1 MGASLRHLPKWNYTV
16 WSHLH
21 ADHPFKQ
28 GIGIAPTLLRPKSR
42 GSVTLGGPS
51 INDRPIIDTNYLD
64 HPDDVRTLVEGLKIV
79 KKLEETEAFKKY
91 GMELIQDKLLCG
103 DHLEPYSDE
112 YYECFAREYL
122 TTVYHPVGTCAMGP
136 VANKNSVVDHWL
148 RVHGI
153 GRLRVADASIMPR
166 LVGANT
172 NAACVMIGEKAASMI
187 NKDAKLSDEEML
199 MSEAKTEK
207 VSKEELWFV
216 SVFISVIL
224 IFTCEVVNFKD

>member
-1 MGASLRHLPKWNYTV
+1 M
-16 WSHLH
+16 
-21 ADHPFKQ
+21 Q
-28 GIGIAPTLLRPKSR
+28 GIGVAPTLLRPKSR
-42 GSVTLGGPS
+42 GSVTLSGPS
-51 INDRPIIDTNYLD
+51 IKDPPIIDTNYLD
-64 HPDDVRTLVEGLKIV
+64 HPDDLRTLVEGLKIV
-79 KKLEETEAFKKY
+79 KKLEGTEAFKKY
-91 GMELIQDKLLCG
+91 GMELIQDRILCG

-136 VANKNSVVDHWL
+136 VGKKNSVVDHWL

-187 NKDAKLSDEEML
+187 IKDAKLSDKKKAR
-199 MSEAKTEK
+199 SEAKKTEK
-207 VSKEELWFV
+207 GSKEEL
-216 SVFISVIL
+216 
-224 IFTCEVVNFKD
+224 